1 MPSYSYWNS
10 EYYFYHTEIL
20 DLIKTIEIE
29 RQAKRDNNVTID
41 TTFAFDLIK
50 ALGPAPEE

>member
-1 MPSYSYWNS
+1 MASYSYWS
-10 EYYFYHTEIL
+10 GEHYYYHNEIL

-41 TTFAFDLIK
+41 TTFAHDLVK

>member
-1 MPSYSYWNS
+1 MANYSYWNG
-10 EYYFYHTEIL
+10 EHYYYHLEIL

-29 RQAKRDNNVTID
+29 RTAKRDNNVTID
-41 TTFAFDLIK
+41 TTFACDLIK